1 MCLSGTERDR
11 TLRQTLAHRLNV
23 RLERVLP
30 EQRLFLRS
38 DTETRFIRLSP
49 LTQAVAISGSALVIG
64 WTIIASAILL
74 MDSVTAGNV
83 RDQAE
88 REQRMY
94 EERLN
99 TIAAQRDEAAEE
111 VREAQARFAAALERV
126 SDMQAKLLE
135 TEERR
140 RELDKGIEVIQAT
153 LQRTLRER
161 DAARDEKQ
169 RLRARLEGGAAS
181 GTALAQGEAAT
192 GALDLVAQALAE
204 TAAERDDMQQFVSEA
219 ETRLAEMEFE
229 RQLLEERNDR
239 IFTQIEDAVATSM
252 APLSQMFDE
261 VGLPAES
268 ILDQVRAA
276 YSGQGGPLTGLTFS
290 TKGETSDADS
300 LRAAD
305 LLRSLDELNL
315 YRIAL
320 EQTPFGMPLE
330 GSYRLT
336 SRFGPRW
343 GRMHHGVDY
352 AGPHGMAIYSTADG
366 VVTKAGTASGYG
378 KVVYIKHEFG
388 LETRY
393 GHLSSIDVEVG
404 QRVSRGDRIGGM
416 GNTGRSTG
424 THLHYEVRVNGDP
437 VNPMKFIKAARD
449 VF

>member
-1 MCLSGTERDR
+1 
-11 TLRQTLAHRLNV
+11 V
-23 RLERVLP
+23 RLERFLP

-49 LTQAVAISGSALVIG
+49 LTQAVAISGSALVVG

-74 MDSVTAGNV
+74 MDAVTAGNV
-83 RDQAE
+83 REQAE
-88 REQRMY
+88 REQQRY

-99 TIAAQRDEAAEE
+99 TIASQRDLAAGE

-140 RELDKGIEVIQAT
+140 RELDTGIEVIQAT
-153 LQRTLRER
+153 LRRTIRER
-161 DAARDEKQ
+161 DAARDEKT
-169 RLRARLEGGAAS
+169 RLRARLEGDGAS
-181 GTALAQGEAAT
+181 GPALAESGAT
-192 GALDLVAQALAE
+192 PGALDFVAKALAE
-204 TAAERDDMQQFVSEA
+204 TAAERDGMEQFVAEA
-219 ETRLAEMEFE
+219 ETRLSEMEFE

-239 IFTQIEDAVATSM
+239 IFSQIEDAVAASM
-252 APLSQMFDE
+252 TPLSQMFGE
-261 VGLPAES
+261 VGLPTES

-276 YSGQGGPLTGLTFS
+276 YSGQGGPLTEFTFS
-290 TKGETSDADS
+290 TKGATSDADS

-305 LLRSLDELNL
+305 LLRRLDELNL
-315 YRIAL
+315 YRLAA
-320 EQTPFGMPLE
+320 EQTPFSIPLR
-330 GSYRLT
+330 GSYRMT
-336 SRFGPRW
+336 SGFGPRW
-343 GRMHHGVDY
+343 GRMHNGTDF
-352 AGPHGMAIYSTADG
+352 AGPHGMGIHATADG
-366 VVTKAGTASGYG
+366 VVTRAGTLSGYG
-378 KVVYIKHEFG
+378 KVIYIEHAFG

-393 GHLSSIDVEVG
+393 GHLSSIDVKKG

>member
-1 MCLSGTERDR
+1 MYLPGTTRDG
-11 TLRQTLAHRLNV
+11 TLRQPLAHRLNV
-23 RLERVLP
+23 RLERFLP

-49 LTQAVAISGSALVIG
+49 LTQAVAISGSALVVG

-74 MDSVTAGNV
+74 MDAVTAGNV
-83 RDQAE
+83 REQAE
-88 REQRMY
+88 REQQRY

-99 TIAAQRDEAAEE
+99 TIASQRDLAAGE

-140 RELDKGIEVIQAT
+140 RELDTGIEVIQAT
-153 LQRTLRER
+153 LRRTIRER
-161 DAARDEKQ
+161 DAARDEKT
-169 RLRARLEGGAAS
+169 RLRARLEGDGAS
-181 GTALAQGEAAT
+181 GPALAESGAT
-192 GALDLVAQALAE
+192 PGALDFVAKALAE
-204 TAAERDDMQQFVSEA
+204 TAAERDGMEQFVAEA
-219 ETRLAEMEFE
+219 ETRLSEMEFE

-239 IFTQIEDAVATSM
+239 IFSQIEDAVAASM
-252 APLSQMFDE
+252 TPLSQMFGE
-261 VGLPAES
+261 VGLPTES

-276 YSGQGGPLTGLTFS
+276 YSGQGGPLTEFTFS
-290 TKGETSDADS
+290 TKGATSDADS

-305 LLRSLDELNL
+305 LLRRLDELNL
-315 YRIAL
+315 YRLAA
-320 EQTPFGMPLE
+320 EQTPFSIPLR
-330 GSYRLT
+330 GSYRMT
-336 SRFGPRW
+336 SGFGPRW
-343 GRMHHGVDY
+343 GRMHNGTDF
-352 AGPHGMAIYSTADG
+352 AGPHGMGIHATADG
-366 VVTKAGTASGYG
+366 VVTRAGTLSGYG
-378 KVVYIKHEFG
+378 KVIYIEHAFG

-393 GHLSSIDVEVG
+393 GHLSSIDVKKG

>member
-1 MCLSGTERDR
+1 M
-11 TLRQTLAHRLNV
+11 RQPLAHRLNV
-23 RLERVLP
+23 RLERFLP

-49 LTQAVAISGSALVIG
+49 LTQAVAISGSALVVG

-74 MDSVTAGNV
+74 MDAVAAGNV
-83 RDQAE
+83 REQADRE
-88 REQRMY
+88 RQMY

-99 TIAAQRDEAAEE
+99 AIAMQRDEAAD
-111 VREAQARFAAALERV
+111 EARQAQLRFAAALERV

-140 RELDKGIEVIQAT
+140 RELDTGIEVIQT
-153 LQRTLRER
+153 TLRRTMKER
-161 DAARDEKQ
+161 DAARDDAT
-169 RLRARLEGGAAS
+169 RLQARLEGETAV
-181 GTALAQGEAAT
+181 GTALAEGSAAT

-204 TAAERDDMQQFVSEA
+204 TAAERDDMQHFVDEA

-229 RQLLEERNDR
+229 RQLLDERNER

-252 APLSQMFDE
+252 APLHQMFGD
-261 VGLPAES
+261 VGLPTDS

-276 YSGQGGPLTGLTFS
+276 YSGQGGPLTGLTIS
-290 TKGETSDADS
+290 TKGETTDADS
-300 LRAAD
+300 LRAAE
-305 LLRSLDELNL
+305 LLQSLDELNL
-315 YRIAL
+315 YRLAA
-320 EQTPFGMPLE
+320 EQTPFGMPLQ

-336 SRFGPRW
+336 SPFGPRW
-343 GRMHHGVDY
+343 GRMHNGVDY
-352 AGPHGMAIYSTADG
+352 AGPHGMPIYTTADG
-366 VVTKAGTASGYG
+366 VVTKAGNATGYG
-378 KVVYIKHEFG
+378 KVVYIKHAFG

-393 GHLSSIDVEVG
+393 GHLSTIDVKVG
-404 QRVSRGDRIGGM
+404 ERVSRGDRIGGM

-424 THLHYEVRVNGDP
+424 THLHYEVRVSGDP

>member
-1 MCLSGTERDR
+1 MYLPGTTRDG
-11 TLRQTLAHRLNV
+11 TLRQPLAHRLNV
-23 RLERVLP
+23 RLERFLP

-49 LTQAVAISGSALVIG
+49 LTQAVAISGSAVVVG

-74 MDSVTAGNV
+74 MDAVTAGNV
-83 RDQAE
+83 REQAE
-88 REQRMY
+88 REQQRY

-99 TIAAQRDEAAEE
+99 TIASQRDLAAGE

-140 RELDKGIEVIQAT
+140 RELDTGIEVIQAT
-153 LQRTLRER
+153 LRRTIRER
-161 DAARDEKQ
+161 DAARDEKT
-169 RLRARLEGGAAS
+169 RLRARLEGDGAA
-181 GTALAQGEAAT
+181 GPALAESGAT
-192 GALDLVAQALAE
+192 PGALDFVAKALAE
-204 TAAERDDMQQFVSEA
+204 TAAERDGMEQFVAEA
-219 ETRLAEMEFE
+219 ETRLSEMEFE

-239 IFTQIEDAVATSM
+239 IFSQIEDAVAASM
-252 APLSQMFDE
+252 TPLSQMFGE
-261 VGLPAES
+261 VGLPTES

-276 YSGQGGPLTGLTFS
+276 YSGQGGPLTEFTFS
-290 TKGETSDADS
+290 TKGATSDADS

-305 LLRSLDELNL
+305 LLRRLDELNL
-315 YRIAL
+315 YRLAA
-320 EQTPFGMPLE
+320 EQTPFSIPLR
-330 GSYRLT
+330 GSYRMT
-336 SRFGPRW
+336 SGFGPRW
-343 GRMHHGVDY
+343 GRMHNGTDF
-352 AGPHGMAIYSTADG
+352 AGPHGMGIHATADG
-366 VVTKAGTASGYG
+366 VVTRAGTLSGYG
-378 KVVYIKHEFG
+378 KVIYIEHAFG

-393 GHLSSIDVEVG
+393 GHLSSIDVKKG

>member
-1 MCLSGTERDR
+1 
-11 TLRQTLAHRLNV
+11 LRQPLAHRLNV
-23 RLERVLP
+23 RLERFLP

-38 DTETRFIRLSP
+38 DTETRFIRLSA
-49 LTQAVAISGSALVIG
+49 LTQAVAISGSALVVG

-74 MDSVTAGNV
+74 MDAVTAGNV

-88 REQRMY
+88 RERLRY

-99 TIAAQRDEAAEE
+99 TIATQRDLAAGE
-111 VREAQARFAAALERV
+111 VRQAQARFAAALERV

-153 LQRTLRER
+153 LRRTVRER
-161 DAARDEKQ
+161 DAAREEMA
-169 RLRARLEGGAAS
+169 RLYARLEGEGANGSVLAESGAAS
-181 GTALAQGEAAT
+181 

-204 TAAERDDMQQFVSEA
+204 TAAERDGMEQFVAEA
-219 ETRLAEMEFE
+219 ETRLSEMEFE

-239 IFTQIEDAVATSM
+239 IFSQIEDAVATSM
-252 APLSQMFDE
+252 APLSQMFGE
-261 VGLPAES
+261 AGLPADS
-268 ILDQVRAA
+268 ILDQVRSA
-276 YSGQGGPLTGLTFS
+276 YSGQGGPLTEFTFS
-290 TKGETSDADS
+290 TKGETTDADS

-315 YRIAL
+315 YRLAA
-320 EQTPFGMPLE
+320 EQTPFGMPLQ
-330 GSYRLT
+330 GSYRMT
-336 SRFGPRW
+336 SGFGPRW
-343 GRMHHGVDY
+343 GRMHNGTDF
-352 AGPHGMAIYSTADG
+352 AGPHGTPIYSTADG
-366 VVTKAGTASGYG
+366 VVTRAGTMSGYG
-378 KVVYIKHEFG
+378 KAIYIRHSFG

-404 QRVSRGDRIGGM
+404 QRVSRGERIGGM

-424 THLHYEVRVNGDP
+424 THLHYEVRVTGDP

>member
-1 MCLSGTERDR
+1 MCLPGTTRDG
-11 TLRQTLAHRLNV
+11 TLRQPLAHRLNV
-23 RLERVLP
+23 RLERFLP

-38 DTETRFIRLSP
+38 DTETRFIRLSA
-49 LTQAVAISGSALVIG
+49 LTQAVAISGSALVVG

-74 MDSVTAGNV
+74 MDAVTAGNV

-88 REQRMY
+88 REQQRY

-99 TIAAQRDEAAEE
+99 TIASQRDLAAGE

-153 LQRTLRER
+153 LRRTIKER
-161 DAARDEKQ
+161 DAARDEKT
-169 RLRARLEGGAAS
+169 RLRARLDGAA
-181 GTALAQGEAAT
+181 GPALAESGAAT
-192 GALDLVAQALAE
+192 GTLDFVAQALAE
-204 TAAERDDMQQFVSEA
+204 TAAERDGMEQFVAEA
-219 ETRLAEMEFE
+219 ETRLSKMEFE

-252 APLSQMFDE
+252 TPLSQMFGE
-261 VGLPAES
+261 VGLPTES

-276 YSGQGGPLTGLTFS
+276 YSGQGGPLTEFTFS
-290 TKGETSDADS
+290 TKGATSDADS

-315 YRIAL
+315 YRLAA
-320 EQTPFGMPLE
+320 EQTPFSIPLR

-336 SRFGPRW
+336 SGFGPRW
-343 GRMHHGVDY
+343 GRMHNGTDF
-352 AGPHGMAIYSTADG
+352 AGPHGIGIHATADG
-366 VVTKAGTASGYG
+366 VVTRAETLSGYG
-378 KVVYIKHEFG
+378 KAIYIEHAFG

-393 GHLSSIDVEVG
+393 GHLSSIDVKKG

>member
-1 MCLSGTERDR
+1 
-11 TLRQTLAHRLNV
+11 LRQPISHRLNA
-23 RLERVLP
+23 RLDRVLP

-38 DTETRFIRLSP
+38 DKETRFIRLTP
-49 LTQAVAISGSALVIG
+49 LTQAIAISGSALVVG

-74 MDSVTAGNV
+74 MDSVTAGNI
-83 RDQAE
+83 REQAQ

-99 TIAAQRDEAAEE
+99 TIAAQRDAAAEE

-126 SDMQAKLLE
+126 SDMQTKLLE

-153 LQRTLRER
+153 LQRTMRER
-161 DAARDEKQ
+161 DTARDEQ
-169 RLRARLEGGAAS
+169 RRLAARLEDGAAPGTALAEGGAAS
-181 GTALAQGEAAT
+181 G
-192 GALDLVAQALAE
+192 ALDLVARALAE
-204 TAAERDDMQQFVSEA
+204 TAAERDEMEQFVAQA
-219 ETRLAEMEFE
+219 ETQLAEMEFE

-239 IFTQIEDAVATSM
+239 IFTQIEEAVASSM
-252 APLSQMFDE
+252 APLSEMFSE
-261 VGLPAES
+261 VGLPTES
-268 ILDQVRAA
+268 ILDQVRSA
-276 YSGQGGPLTGLTFS
+276 YSGQGGPLTGITFS
-290 TKGETSDADS
+290 TKNEVSDADS
-300 LRAAD
+300 LRAAE
-305 LLRSLDELNL
+305 LLRSLDELTL

-320 EQTPFGMPLE
+320 EQTPFGMPLR

-336 SRFGPRW
+336 SPFGPRW
-343 GRMHHGVDY
+343 GRMHNGVDY

-366 VVTKAGTASGYG
+366 VVTKAGTATGYG
-378 KVVYIKHEFG
+378 RVVYIEHEFG

-393 GHLSSIDVEVG
+393 GHLSSIDVKVG
-404 QRVSRGDRIGGM
+404 DRVSRGDRIGGM